1 MKIKSVRFAMLRITK
16 RFENDRAECEVEL
29 GPKDK
34 VEDAYALAI
43 TNCIAALETNQ
54 TAGAKIL
61 AELAEGRRWD
71 QLKAICADPAGQAAF
86 KSFIAREESKLRN
99 KRAPY
104 SRQAVE
110 PYYGDDQ

>member
-1 MKIKSVRFAMLRITK
+1 MKVKSVRFSMLRVTK

-43 TNCIAALETNQ
+43 MHCIAALEVNQ
-54 TAGAKIL
+54 TTGAKVL

-71 QLKAICADPAGQAAF
+71 QLKAICADPAGQSAF
-86 KSFIAREESKLRN
+86 KLFIAREEKKLRD
-99 KRAPY
+99 KKQI
-104 SRQAVE
+104 SRMNPD